1 MCTGNRS
8 SDPPSQSSIA
18 GLRRGAVLCRLAAA
32 PVEDTANTALLTLLA
47 RTLSV
52 RHRTIRFRT
61 GECFRDKH
69 MLIGG
74 LAASKVVARLF
85 PDLI

>member
-8 SDPPSQSSIA
+8 SDPPSIA
-18 GLRRGAVLCRLAAA
+18 GLRRGAVLCQLAAA
-32 PVEDTANTALLTLLA
+32 PVEDAANTALLA

-61 GECFRDKH
+61 GKCFRDKH

-74 LAASKVVARLF
+74 LSASKVVVRLF